1 MSLDRNLFTLNIVQ
15 NGRNPAVQDLV
26 LPSGVVYYSK
36 EREAGTSYRINL
48 FDPMSQSML
57 ASATAPHVS
66 SKHKTIE
73 LHNPTQIVEF
83 KSTGTLIFKWCF
95 TWEENVFEWKREE
108 CFLIRKPDP
117 AVLVA
122 ITKETAGKS
131 RTSTVQIL
139 DYNLNRFDIADRK
152 GLEIALLTT
161 LLTIQDMAAANN
173 APAEPIVL
181 APPVQPEAPPSP
193 PPRPAP
199 KTGINRIAEM
209 HAMRYEPNEVT
220 VNEEGTIEDYGEY
233 AEALLADDAML
244 FITVRSASPA
254 DVQRV
259 LQVVEQVKRL
269 RHKREVNAPALCE
282 ELNQYV
288 VYDAQPRAPQRI
300 KLDDPPAKAYTP
312 PSSLTIHL
320 SKIPMPELCPRP
332 VAPKGHQQ
340 QQQQQ
345 QQTGPARPP
354 QYFPMPRNGTAPAPP
369 PPPRNN
375 ASLRSST
382 SSASAPQPRNQR
394 AQSMIFS
401 SAPTPRPPQ
410 PTQQNAAWRGSI
422 WGRSRKLS

>member
-15 NGRNPAVQDLV
+15 NEQNPAVQDLV
-26 LPSGVVYYSK
+26 NPLGEVHYSK
-36 EREAGTSYRINL
+36 EREAGALYRINL

-57 ASATAPHVS
+57 ASATAPHAS

-73 LHNPTQIVEF
+73 LYNPTQVVEF
-83 KSTGTLIFKWCF
+83 KSTGTLIHKWCF
-95 TWEENVFEWKREE
+95 NWEEHAFEWKRDE

-122 ITKETAGKS
+122 ITKDTAGRS
-131 RTSTVQIL
+131 RTTTVQIL

-161 LLTIQDMAAANN
+161 LLTLHDMALANH
-173 APAEPIVL
+173 APADPVVL
-181 APPVQPEAPPSP
+181 APPAQPEAPPSP

-220 VNEEGTIEDYGEY
+220 VNEEGTTEDYGEY
-233 AEALLADDAML
+233 AEGLLADDAML

-254 DVQRV
+254 DVPRV
-259 LQVVEQVKRL
+259 LQVVDQVKRL
-269 RHKREVNAPALCE
+269 RHKREVNAGALRE

-300 KLDDPPAKAYTP
+300 KLDDPPANVYTP
-312 PSSLTIHL
+312 PTSLTVHL

-332 VAPKGHQQ
+332 VAPKGQHQHQQ
-340 QQQQQ
+340 PP
-345 QQTGPARPP
+345 PARPP
-354 QYFPMPRNGTAPAPP
+354 HAFPMPRSPSGPAPP
-369 PPPRNN
+369 PPPPHR
-375 ASLRSST
+375 
-382 SSASAPQPRNQR
+382 
-394 AQSMIFS
+394 
-401 SAPTPRPPQ
+401 APTPPRNVLRSPTASASPPHSAFQ
-410 PTQQNAAWRGSI
+410 TPPSPHPTHQQSWRGSI
-422 WGRSRKLS
+422 WGRSRKSLIR